1 VRPLETPLSG
11 GRAGVTVRLRAMVVG
26 QVALSPAM
34 LERPGGRCGSVLGR
48 LRATRRRGRVTVPV
62 LSFLVAHPDA
72 GFLLIDT
79 GFPARAGRRV
89 LGWPAMLV
97 NGVRPGIPAI
107 DQLAA
112 LGIAAT
118 EIRTIVL
125 THLHWDHAS
134 AAADFPVA
142 QFLLDAREHADGRR
156 AGGLFRGYGR
166 LRPDPAR
173 VRTVDYAAAE
183 PYGPFTRTIDLFGD
197 GSVRLVSTAGHT
209 PGHQSVLL
217 RLDGREALITG
228 DAAYNRGVI
237 ESGTLPLIAADDQDF
252 RESLEEIAAYTAA
265 NPDALVVPGHD
276 PEILGGPR
284 AW

>member
-1 VRPLETPLSG
+1 MRPLETPLSG

-26 QVALSPAM
+26 EVALARAM
-34 LERPGGRCGSVLGR
+34 LERPGSR
-48 LRATRRRGRVTVPV
+48 LRGHLRAVRRTGRVVVPV

-72 GFLLIDT
+72 GYLLVDT
-79 GFPARAGRRV
+79 GFPAAARRV
-89 LGWPAMLV
+89 PGWPARLV
-97 NGVRPGIPAI
+97 NGLRPGTPAV

-118 EIRTIVL
+118 EIRTIIL

-142 QFLLDAREHADGRR
+142 QILLDAREHADGQRS
-156 AGGLFRGYGR
+156 GGLFRGYGH
-166 LRPDPAR
+166 LRPEPAR

-183 PYGPFTRTIDLFGD
+183 PYGPFARTIDLFGD
-197 GSVRLVSTAGHT
+197 GSVRLLSTAGHT

-217 RLDGREALITG
+217 RLNGREALLTG

-237 ESGTLPLIAADDQDF
+237 SSGALPLFTADDSAF
-252 RESLEEIAAYTAA
+252 RAALHEIAAYAVA

>member
-1 VRPLETPLSG
+1 
-11 GRAGVTVRLRAMVVG
+11 MVVG
-26 QVALSPAM
+26 EVALSTAM
-34 LERPGGRCGSVLGR
+34 LERPSGRCGALRGR
-48 LRATRRRGRVTVPV
+48 LQAVRRRGRTVVPV

-72 GFLLIDT
+72 GYLLVDT
-79 GFPARAGRRV
+79 GFLAVAGRRI

-97 NGVRPGIPAI
+97 NGVRPGTPAV

-125 THLHWDHAS
+125 THLHWDHAG

-142 QFLLDAREHADGRR
+142 QVLLDAREHADGERG
-156 AGGLFRGYGR
+156 GGLFRGYGL

-173 VRTVDYAAAE
+173 VRTVDYTAAE

-197 GSVRLVSTAGHT
+197 GSVRLLSTAGHT

-217 RLDGREALITG
+217 RLDGREALLTG
-228 DAAYNRGVI
+228 DAAYHRGVI
-237 ESGTLPLIAADDQDF
+237 ESGTLPLIAADSQNF
-252 RESLEEIAAYTAA
+252 RDSLAEIAAYTAA

-276 PEILGGPR
+276 PETVGGSR